1 MRSERQ
7 RQILSRQNMGDFEEK
22 KSRITS
28 DAERSTPIQTTV
40 NQGPEYH
47 HRCKSCGEGSSCR
60 TVRSRTKLMN
70 VLIERGRPHEAQTV
84 FKTLAETGHRP
95 SLITYTTLLAA
106 MTVQK
111 QYGSISSIVS
121 EVEQSGTKP
130 DSIFFNAVI
139 NAFSES
145 GNIEDA
151 VQALLKMKKLG
162 LNPTTSTYNTLIKG
176 YGIAGRP
183 ERSSELL
190 DLMLEEKSIDV
201 RPNIRTFNV
210 LVQAW
215 CKKKKVEEAWKVVH
229 KMEECGVKPDTV
241 TYNTIATCYVQRG
254 ETKSAE
260 REVVEKMVMKEKT
273 AKPNGRTCG
282 IVVGGYCRE
291 GKVRDGLRFVRRM
304 KEMRVEANLVVFNS
318 LIKGFVEVMDRD
330 GIHEVLTLMKECKVK
345 ADVIT
350 YSTVMNAWSS
360 AGYMEKAAQVF
371 EEMVKAGVKPD
382 AHAYSIL
389 AKGYVRAKEPEK
401 AEELL
406 ETMVEAR
413 PNVVIFT
420 TVISGWCS
428 SGSMDD
434 AMRVFNK
441 MCEFGVLPNIKTFE
455 TLMWG
460 YLEVKQPW
468 KAEEVLQMMRGS
480 GVKPENS
487 TFLLLAEAWR
497 VAGLSDESNKAIN
510 ALKCKDVEIERLEK
524 IYQKQSS
531 GNFNL
536 LQIPVGKREL
546 PSAKAMNLSACKLG
560 ARVPIIWQKQSQGQF
575 GISGQFVHSCTV
587 FLN

>member
-1 MRSERQ
+1 MDSRGES
-7 RQILSRQNMGDFEEK
+7 QILFRQNMGDSENKAPVMSE
-22 KSRITS
+22 
-28 DAERSTPIQTTV
+28 AQRSTLVKSTV
-40 NQGPEYH
+40 NKGGEY
-47 HRCKSCGEGSSCR
+47 RFCKACGEGSSCR

-70 VLIERGRPHEAQTV
+70 VLIERGRPHEAQTL

-139 NAFSES
+139 NAYSES
-145 GNIEDA
+145 GNVEDA
-151 VQALLKMKKLG
+151 VQALLKMKGLG

-190 DLMLEEKSIDV
+190 DLMLEENSVDV

-215 CKKKKVEEAWKVVH
+215 CKKKKVEEAWKVVC

-241 TYNTIATCYVQRG
+241 TYNTIATCYVQKG
-254 ETKSAE
+254 ETKRAE
-260 REVVEKMVMKEKT
+260 REVVEKMG
-273 AKPNGRTCG
+273 KPNGRTCG

-291 GKVRDGLRFVRRM
+291 GRVRDGLRFVRRM
-304 KEMRVEANLVVFNS
+304 KEMGVEANLVVFNS

-330 GIHEVLTLMKECKVK
+330 GIDEVLTLMKECKVK

-389 AKGYVRAKEPEK
+389 AKGYIRAKEPKK
-401 AEELL
+401 AEEIL
-406 ETMVEAR
+406 ENMVESR

-434 AMRVFNK
+434 AMRVFHK
-441 MCEFGVLPNIKTFE
+441 MCEFGVSPNIKTFE

-460 YLEVKQPW
+460 YLEMKQPW
-468 KAEEVLQMMRGS
+468 KAEEVLQMMKGF

-487 TFLLLAEAWR
+487 TFVLLAEAWR
-497 VAGLSDESNKAIN
+497 VAGLGDESNKAIN
-510 ALKCKDVEIERLEK
+510 ALKCKDIEKLEK
-524 IYQKQSS
+524 LYQKQSS
-531 GNFNL
+531 SGSFNL

-546 PSAKAMNLSACKLG
+546 PTAKAMNLSACKLG
-560 ARVPIIWQKQSQGQF
+560 ARVSIICQKQSQAQF
-575 GISGQFVHSCTV
+575 GISGQFVQSCTV

>member
-1 MRSERQ
+1 
-7 RQILSRQNMGDFEEK
+7 MGDFKEEK
-22 KSRITS
+22 KAPVMSES
-28 DAERSTPIQTTV
+28 DAERSTPIQTTTV
-40 NQGPEYH
+40 NQGRGEYH
-47 HRCKSCGEGSSCR
+47 CKSCFEGVSCR

-84 FKTLAETGHRP
+84 FKTLAETGHRQ
-95 SLITYTTLLAA
+95 SVITYTTLLAA

-151 VQALLKMKKLG
+151 VQALFKMKELG

-190 DLMLEEKSIDV
+190 DLMLEENNVEV

-229 KMEECGVKPDTV
+229 KMEECGVRPDTV
-241 TYNTIATCYVQRG
+241 TYNTIATCYVQKG
-254 ETKSAE
+254 ETKRAE
-260 REVVEKMVMKEKT
+260 QELVEKMVMKNK

-291 GKVRDGLRFVRRM
+291 GKVRDGLRFVRKM

-330 GIHEVLTLMKECKVK
+330 GIDEVLTLMKECNVK

-371 EEMVKAGVKPD
+371 EEMVQAGVKPD

-389 AKGYVRAKEPEK
+389 AKGYIRAKENEK

-406 ETMVEAR
+406 EAMVDSR

-441 MCEFGVLPNIKTFE
+441 MCEFGVSPNIKTFE

-468 KAEEVLQMMRGS
+468 KAEEVLQMMREF

-487 TFLLLAEAWR
+487 TFVLLAEAWR
-497 VAGLSDESNKAIN
+497 VAGLTDESNKAIN
-510 ALKCKDVEIERLEK
+510 ALKCKDIERLENL
-524 IYQKQSS
+524 YQKQSS

-546 PSAKAMNLSACKLG
+546 PTAKAVNLSACKLG
-560 ARVPIIWQKQSQGQF
+560 ARGPIICQKQYQAQY
-575 GISGQFVHSCTV
+575 GISGQFVQSVQSCTV

>member
-1 MRSERQ
+1 
-7 RQILSRQNMGDFEEK
+7 MGDFLK
-22 KSRITS
+22 KKTLIFS
-28 DAERSTPIQTTV
+28 DSERSTTLINKTNV
-40 NQGPEYH
+40 NKGGDYH
-47 HRCKSCGEGSSCR
+47 CKSCIEGSSCR

-84 FKTLAETGHRP
+84 FKSLSETGHRP

-111 QYGSISSIVS
+111 QYGSIRSIVL

-151 VQALLKMKKLG
+151 VQALFKMKELG

-176 YGIAGRP
+176 YGIANRP

-190 DLMLEEKSIDV
+190 ELMLEEENIDV

-215 CKKKKVEEAWKVVH
+215 CKKKNVEEAWRVVC
-229 KMEECGVKPDTV
+229 KMEECGVSPDTV
-241 TYNTIATCYVQRG
+241 TYNTIVTCYVQRG
-254 ETKSAE
+254 ETERGE
-260 REVVEKMVMKEKT
+260 REVVDKMVVKEK
-273 AKPNGRTCG
+273 AGPNGRTCG

-291 GKVRDGLRFVRRM
+291 GRVRDGLKFVRRM

-318 LIKGFVEVMDRD
+318 LIKGFVEIMDRD
-330 GIHEVLTLMKECKVK
+330 GIDEVLVLMKECKVK

-371 EEMVKAGVKPD
+371 QEMVNAGVKPD

-389 AKGYVRAKEPEK
+389 AKGYVRAKEHEK

-406 ETMVEAR
+406 ETMVESAR

-428 SGSMDD
+428 SGSMEG

-441 MCEFGVLPNIKTFE
+441 MCESNVSPNIKTFE

-468 KAEEVLQMMRGS
+468 KAEEVLQMMRGY
-480 GVKPENS
+480 GVKPEDS
-487 TFLLLAEAWR
+487 TFRLLAEAWR
-497 VAGLSDESNKAIN
+497 VAGLTDESNKAIN
-510 ALKCKDVEIERLEK
+510 ALKCKDVEIEKLEML
-524 IYQKQSS
+524 YQQKQSPGS
-531 GNFNL
+531 FSL
-536 LQIPVGKREL
+536 LQIPVGRREL
-546 PSAKAMNLSACKLG
+546 PTAKAVNLSACKLG
-560 ARVPIIWQKQSQGQF
+560 PRVSIICKKQSQGQF

>member
-7 RQILSRQNMGDFEEK
+7 RQILSRQNMGDFK
-22 KSRITS
+22 DTKAPVMS

-40 NQGPEYH
+40 NKGGEY

-84 FKTLAETGHRP
+84 FKTLPETGHRP

-121 EVEQSGTKP
+121 EVEQSGTMP

-145 GNIEDA
+145 GNIEEA

-215 CKKKKVEEAWKVVH
+215 CKKKQVEEAWKVVH

-241 TYNTIATCYVQRG
+241 TYNTIATCYVQTG
-254 ETKSAE
+254 ESKSAE
-260 REVVEKMVMKEKT
+260 REVVEKMVTKEKA

-282 IVVGGYCRE
+282 IVVGGYVRE

-330 GIHEVLTLMKECKVK
+330 GIDEVLTLMKECKVK

-389 AKGYVRAKEPEK
+389 AKGYVRAKNTEK

-460 YLEVKQPW
+460 YLEMKQPW

-510 ALKCKDVEIERLEK
+510 ALKCKDVEIARLEK
-524 IYQKQSS
+524 LYQKPSS

-546 PSAKAMNLSACKLG
+546 PTAKAMNLSACKLG
-560 ARVPIIWQKQSQGQF
+560 ARVPIICQKQSQGQF
-575 GISGQFVHSCTV
+575 GISGQFVQSCTV

>member
-1 MRSERQ
+1 
-7 RQILSRQNMGDFEEK
+7 MGDFEEK
-22 KSRITS
+22 KALIMS
-28 DAERSTPIQTTV
+28 DAERSTQTKTTV
-40 NQGPEYH
+40 NKGGEY
-47 HRCKSCGEGSSCR
+47 RCKSCGEGSSCR
-60 TVRSRTKLMN
+60 TVRSKTKLMN
-70 VLIERGRPHEAQTV
+70 ILIERGRPHEAQTV
-84 FKTLAETGHRP
+84 FKTFAETGHRP

-106 MTVQK
+106 LTVQR
-111 QYGSISSIVS
+111 QYGSISNIVS
-121 EVEQSGTKP
+121 EAEQSGTKP

-151 VQALLKMKKLG
+151 VQALLRMKELG

-183 ERSSELL
+183 ERSSELM
-190 DLMLEEKSIDV
+190 DLMLEENNNYV

-215 CKKKKVEEAWKVVH
+215 CKKKKVEEAWKVVR
-229 KMEECGVKPDTV
+229 KMEECGVEPDTV
-241 TYNTIATCYVQRG
+241 TYNTIATCYVQKG
-254 ETKSAE
+254 ETERAE
-260 REVVEKMVMKEKT
+260 REVVEKMVMKEK

-291 GKVRDGLRFVRRM
+291 GRVRDGLRFVRRM

-318 LIKGFVEVMDRD
+318 LIKGFVEIMDRD
-330 GIHEVLTLMKECKVK
+330 GIHEVLALMKECKVK

-389 AKGYVRAKEPEK
+389 AKGYVRAKEPKK

-406 ETMVEAR
+406 ETMVECR

-428 SGSMDD
+428 TGNMED
-434 AMRVFNK
+434 AMRVLTK
-441 MCEFGVLPNIKTFE
+441 MCEFGVSPNIKTFE

-468 KAEEVLQMMRGS
+468 KAEEVLQMMRGF

-487 TFLLLAEAWR
+487 TFRLLAEAWR
-497 VAGLSDESNKAIN
+497 VAGLTDESNKAIN
-510 ALKCKDVEIERLEK
+510 VLKCKDIDIERLEK
-524 IYQKQSS
+524 LYQKQSS
-531 GNFNL
+531 GSFSL

-546 PSAKAMNLSACKLG
+546 PTAKAMNLSACKLG
-560 ARVPIIWQKQSQGQF
+560 ARVPIICQKQSQAQF
-575 GISGQFVHSCTV
+575 GIRGQFVHSCTV

>member
-1 MRSERQ
+1 MEDVNQ
-7 RQILSRQNMGDFEEK
+7 EK
-22 KSRITS
+22 KKVPPMSEP
-28 DAERSTPIQTTV
+28 ERSTPIKTTGG
-40 NQGPEYH
+40 QY
-47 HRCKSCGEGSSCR
+47 RFCKSCVEGSSCR

-95 SLITYTTLLAA
+95 SLISYTTLLAA

-121 EVEQSGTKP
+121 EVEQSGTKL

-145 GNIEDA
+145 GNMEDA
-151 VQALLKMKKLG
+151 VQALLKMKELG

-176 YGIAGRP
+176 YGIAGKP

-190 DLMLEEKSIDV
+190 DLMLEEGNVDV
-201 RPNIRTFNV
+201 GPNIRTFNV

-215 CKKKKVEEAWKVVH
+215 CKKKKVEEAWEVVK
-229 KMEECGVKPDTV
+229 KMEECGVRPDTV
-241 TYNTIATCYVQRG
+241 TYNTIATCYVQKG
-254 ETKSAE
+254 ETVRAE
-260 REVVEKMVMKEKT
+260 SEVVEKMVMKEK

-291 GKVRDGLRFVRRM
+291 GRVRDGLRFVRRM

-318 LIKGFVEVMDRD
+318 LINGFVEVMDRD
-330 GIHEVLTLMKECKVK
+330 GIDEVLTLMKECNVK

-371 EEMVKAGVKPD
+371 KEMVKAGVKPD

-389 AKGYVRAKEPEK
+389 AKGYVRAKGPKK

-406 ETMVEAR
+406 ETLIVESR

-428 SGSMDD
+428 NGSMDD

-441 MCEFGVLPNIKTFE
+441 MCKFGVSPNIKTFE

-468 KAEEVLQMMRGS
+468 KAEEVLQMMRGC

-497 VAGLSDESNKAIN
+497 VAGLTDESNKAIN
-510 ALKCKDVEIERLEK
+510 ALKCKDIEIAKLEK
-524 IYQKQSS
+524 LYQKQSS
-531 GNFNL
+531 GSSFNL

-546 PSAKAMNLSACKLG
+546 PTAKAMNLSACKLG
-560 ARVPIIWQKQSQGQF
+560 ARVPIICQKQSQAQF

-587 FLN
+587 FLS

>member
-1 MRSERQ
+1 
-7 RQILSRQNMGDFEEK
+7 MGDFENNK
-22 KSRITS
+22 APIM
-28 DAERSTPIQTTV
+28 AEAHRSTPIKTTV
-40 NQGPEYH
+40 NKGGENQY
-47 HRCKSCGEGSSCR
+47 RCCKACNEGISCR

-70 VLIERGRPHEAQTV
+70 VLIERGRPHEAQTL
-84 FKTLAETGHRP
+84 FKTLSETGHRP

-111 QYGSISSIVS
+111 QYGSITSIVS

-139 NAFSES
+139 NAYSES
-145 GNIEDA
+145 GNVEEA
-151 VQALLKMKKLG
+151 VQALLKMKGLG

-190 DLMLEEKSIDV
+190 ELMLEEDSVDV
-201 RPNIRTFNV
+201 RPNVRTFNV

-215 CKKKKVEEAWKVVH
+215 CKKKKVEEAWRVVE
-229 KMEECGVKPDTV
+229 KMEECGVRPDTV
-241 TYNTIATCYVQRG
+241 TYNTIATCYVGRG
-254 ETKSAE
+254 ETERGE
-260 REVVEKMVMKEKT
+260 REVVEKMGR
-273 AKPNGRTCG
+273 PNGRTCG

-291 GKVRDGLRFVRRM
+291 GRVRDGLRFVRRM
-304 KEMRVEANLVVFNS
+304 KEMGVEANLVVFNS

-330 GIHEVLTLMKECKVK
+330 GIDEVLTLMKECKVK

-371 EEMVKAGVKPD
+371 QEMVKAGVKPD

-389 AKGYVRAKEPEK
+389 AKGYIRAKEPQK
-401 AEELL
+401 AEEIL
-406 ETMVEAR
+406 ETMVDSR

-428 SGSMDD
+428 VGSMDD

-441 MCEFGVLPNIKTFE
+441 MCEFNVSPNIKTFE

-468 KAEEVLQMMRGS
+468 KAEEVLQMMKGF

-487 TFLLLAEAWR
+487 TYVLLAEAWR
-497 VAGLSDESNKAIN
+497 VAGLGDESNKAIN
-510 ALKCKDVEIERLEK
+510 ALKCRDIEKLEK
-524 IYQKQSS
+524 LYQKQSS
-531 GNFNL
+531 GGGFSL

-546 PSAKAMNLSACKLG
+546 PTAKAMNLSACKLG
-560 ARVPIIWQKQSQGQF
+560 ARVPPIVCQKQSQGQF
-575 GISGQFVHSCTV
+575 GISGQFVQSCTV

>member
-1 MRSERQ
+1 
-7 RQILSRQNMGDFEEK
+7 MGDFEN
-22 KSRITS
+22 KSPVMS
-28 DAERSTPIQTTV
+28 EAQRSALVKTTV
-40 NQGPEYH
+40 NKEGEHQY
-47 HRCKSCGEGSSCR
+47 HRCKSCNEGSSCR

-70 VLIERGRPHEAQTV
+70 ILIERGRPHEAQTL
-84 FKTLAETGHRP
+84 FKSLSETGHRP

-111 QYGSISSIVS
+111 QYGSITSIVS

-139 NAFSES
+139 NAYSES
-145 GNIEDA
+145 GNVEEA
-151 VQALLKMKKLG
+151 VQALLKMKGLG

-190 DLMLEEKSIDV
+190 ELMLEEDSVDV
-201 RPNIRTFNV
+201 RPNVRTFNV

-215 CKKKKVEEAWKVVH
+215 CKKKKVEEAWRVVE
-229 KMEECGVKPDTV
+229 KMEECGVEADTV
-241 TYNTIATCYVQRG
+241 TYNTIATCYVQKG
-254 ETKSAE
+254 ETERAE
-260 REVVEKMVMKEKT
+260 GEVVEKMGR
-273 AKPNGRTCG
+273 PNGRTCG

-291 GKVRDGLRFVRRM
+291 GRVRDGLRFVRRM
-304 KEMRVEANLVVFNS
+304 KEMGVEANLVVFNS

-330 GIHEVLTLMKECKVK
+330 GIDEILTLMKECKVK

-389 AKGYVRAKEPEK
+389 AKGYIRAKEPQK
-401 AEELL
+401 AEEIL
-406 ETMVEAR
+406 ETMVESR

-420 TVISGWCS
+420 TVISGWCGI
-428 SGSMDD
+428 GSMED
-434 AMRVFNK
+434 AMRVFNR
-441 MCEFGVLPNIKTFE
+441 MCEFGVSPNIKTFE

-460 YLEVKQPW
+460 YLEAKQPW
-468 KAEEVLQMMRGS
+468 KAEEVLQMMKGF

-487 TFLLLAEAWR
+487 TYVLLAEAWR
-497 VAGLSDESNKAIN
+497 VAGLGDESNKAIE
-510 ALKCKDVEIERLEK
+510 ALKCRDIEKLEK
-524 IYQKQSS
+524 LYQKQASS
-531 GNFNL
+531 GGFSL
-536 LQIPVGKREL
+536 LQIPVGKREV
-546 PSAKAMNLSACKLG
+546 PTAKAVNLSACKLG
-560 ARVPIIWQKQSQGQF
+560 ARVPPIICQKQSQAQF
-575 GISGQFVHSCTV
+575 GISGQFLQSCTV